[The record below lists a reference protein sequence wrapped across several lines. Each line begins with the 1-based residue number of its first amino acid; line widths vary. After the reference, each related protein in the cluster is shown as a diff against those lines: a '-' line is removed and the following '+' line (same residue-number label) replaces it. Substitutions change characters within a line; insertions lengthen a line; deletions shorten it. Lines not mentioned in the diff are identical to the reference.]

1 MRLTINEC
9 LRMGVHP
16 TVQQIEEML
25 AENCEL
31 SNENDVLK
39 MKLERVYDILEL
51 PTIPEITRQRIIEA
65 MK

>member
-1 MRLTINEC
+1 MRLTIDEC
-9 LRMGVHP
+9 LHMGVSP

-31 SNENDVLK
+31 ANENDVLK

>member
-1 MRLTINEC
+1 MRLTIDEC
-9 LRMGVHP
+9 LRMGVPP

-31 SNENDVLK
+31 SNENYVLK

>member
-1 MRLTINEC
+1 MRLTIDEC
-9 LRMGVHP
+9 LRMGVPP

-31 SNENDVLK
+31 ANENDVLK

-51 PTIPEITRQRIIEA
+51 PTIPAITRQRITEA

>member
-1 MRLTINEC
+1 MRLTIDEC
-9 LRMGVHP
+9 LHMGVHP
-16 TVQQIEEML
+16 TVQQIEQL
-25 AENCEL
+25 QLENVEL